1 MQGFTNYVTAPFAK
15 IFLAL
20 IFMLIVPL
28 LFSALVV
35 GIAEMGDVRALGRIG
50 WKTLF
55 YTVLLSA
62 VAVLLGLVLVNWLKP
77 GAGVDPAL
85 AQQLLAD
92 NADRAKEIVASVGDA
107 TARHRHARLRSCPT
121 T

>member
-1 MQGFTNYVTAPFAK
+1 
-15 IFLAL
+15 
-20 IFMLIVPL
+20 MLIVPL

-35 GIAEMGDVRALGRIG
+35 GVAEMGDIRALGRIG
-50 WKTLF
+50 WKTLA
-55 YTVLLSA
+55 YTVVLSGGRGA
-62 VAVLLGLVLVNWLKP
+62 DRPGAGELCCKP

-92 NADRAKEIVASVGDA
+92 NAERAKEIVASVGDA
-107 TARHRHARLRSCPT
+107 AAAAWTCCCRSCPT